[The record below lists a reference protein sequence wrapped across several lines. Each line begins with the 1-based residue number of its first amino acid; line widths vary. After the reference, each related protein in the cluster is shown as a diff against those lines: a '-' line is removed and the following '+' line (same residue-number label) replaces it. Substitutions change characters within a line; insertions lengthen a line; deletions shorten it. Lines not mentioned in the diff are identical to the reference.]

1 MAEKKRLEAEL
12 KSEQESLDDLKR
24 DHAND
29 MMDLGDEKFKEDL
42 DNFLE
47 NNIYEITHNADK
59 QQEVISNMLNNVVNM
74 YANAYD
80 KINSIIANTGFVGS
94 SGFNTNQGQLGS
106 QSGAVSQNNQ
116 ATQHQSSVKPSG
128 SASSTVTRPIENDK
142 NYHDKVEQELNK
154 KPNTDNRLV
163 AELKL
168 STTSV
173 TLEEGK
179 SAKVTYSVR
188 PSDAKNKS
196 LAWKSS
202 NNHVATVS
210 NGTIMAIRH
219 GSCQV
224 TASTIDG
231 SGISANVTVTVTKKP
246 DPPKPQ
252 KPQSPSSQ
260 GGDGKPNV
268 GDAVTFMSGRYYYS
282 SSGVSP
288 SGNQMLG
295 QTVYIGHINDK
306 SWATRPYAIYRDK
319 ALKQGLGWVS
329 LDQIKGYKKGTKSVP
344 KDGFSWT
351 QEGSGGKSKP
361 ELIVRKKDG
370 AIFTDVHRGD
380 AIIPNNLTENLFEW
394 GALSPKQMLGDMM
407 VKPVM
412 PMINNKPELNVVNNY
427 DSLIRVD
434 GNVDNNVL
442 TELKRYEKEFLNK
455 SRDYTM
461 NYFNGELRK
470 GGFRK

>member
-1 MAEKKRLEAEL
+1 
-12 KSEQESLDDLKR
+12 
-24 DHAND
+24 

-80 KINSIIANTGFVGS
+80 KINSIISNTGFVGS

-116 ATQHQSSVKPSG
+116 ATQHQSNVKPSG
-128 SASSTVTRPIENDK
+128 SASSTVTKPIENDK
-142 NYHDKVEQELNK
+142 NYHDKVEQELDK

-163 AELKL
+163 AEVKL
-168 STTSV
+168 STTSI

-179 SAKVTYSVR
+179 STRISCTVR
-188 PSDAKNKS
+188 PNDAKNKS
-196 LAWKSS
+196 ILWDTSDTRIIS
-202 NNHVATVS
+202 VS
-210 NGTIMAIRH
+210 DSGTITALRP
-219 GSCQV
+219 GSCLV
-224 TASTIDG
+224 TAATLDG
-231 SGISANVTVTVTKKP
+231 SGIKVSAGVTVTKKP
-246 DPPKPQ
+246 EPPKPQ
-252 KPQSPSSQ
+252 PQAPSVSTGS

-268 GDAVTFMSGRYYYS
+268 GDAVTFVSGRYYYS
-282 SSGVSP
+282 SDGNSP

-295 QTVYIGHINDK
+295 QTVYIGHINNK
-306 SWATRPYAIYRDK
+306 PWATRPYAIYRDK
-319 ALKQGLGWVS
+319 ALKQGLGWVT

-344 KDGFSWT
+344 KDGIAWT
-351 QEGSGGKSKP
+351 QEGSSGKSKP

-370 AIFTDVHRGD
+370 AIITDVHRGD

-407 VKPVM
+407 MKPVM

-442 TELKRYEKEFLNK
+442 TELKHYEKEFLNK

-461 NYFNGELRK
+461 NYFNRELRK